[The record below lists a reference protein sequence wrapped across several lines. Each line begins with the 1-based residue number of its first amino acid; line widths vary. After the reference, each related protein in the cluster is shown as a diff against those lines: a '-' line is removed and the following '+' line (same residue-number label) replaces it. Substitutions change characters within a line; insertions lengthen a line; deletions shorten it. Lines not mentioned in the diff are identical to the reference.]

1 MLSPEF
7 KLLFLWKSNMRCTL
21 CTAMPQTASTLLI
34 FFAKLLEE
42 KTKHASRDKRGR
54 RKTEKK
60 NKRLLTLLFSL
71 GTTKLSR

>member
-21 CTAMPQTASTLLI
+21 CSLLI
-34 FFAKLLEE
+34 FFAKLLQE
-42 KTKHASRDKRGR
+42 KTKHASSDKRGR

-60 NKRLLTLLFSL
+60 NKRRLTLLFSL